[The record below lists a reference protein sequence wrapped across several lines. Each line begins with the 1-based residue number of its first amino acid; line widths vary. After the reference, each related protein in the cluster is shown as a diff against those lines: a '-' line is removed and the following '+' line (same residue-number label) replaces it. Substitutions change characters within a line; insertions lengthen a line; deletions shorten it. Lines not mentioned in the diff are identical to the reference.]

1 LRRTLSSGRDA
12 GTAVTAELMGSGR
25 DGGSLTGLVF
35 WLKGLEVVWLYLY
48 TIELHSNLCLAL
60 LSPQSAL
67 KLDPQ
72 YTPHDTTQNF
82 SRNSLVVRA
91 TFRNL
96 LLGFGGESR

>member
-1 LRRTLSSGRDA
+1 
-12 GTAVTAELMGSGR
+12 MGSGS

-67 KLDPQ
+67 KLDSQ
-72 YTPHDTTQNF
+72 
-82 SRNSLVVRA
+82 
-91 TFRNL
+91 
-96 LLGFGGESR
+96 